1 MPMTTESPEIRLR
14 AAAPSDADDV
24 IALSIETFRAEHA
37 PSQRA
42 FHERQAEWR
51 EGKSPTV
58 VARNGDGAFL
68 GYAFSRPNQA
78 GVFERTDGQVA
89 VLTQVAVV
97 PDARGRGV
105 GAALVS
111 RSLTT
116 LRMLGYSIASAQM
129 QADVAP
135 WYARQGWTIYPPG
148 HVKAWIEPHI
158 EQDDDWHPDLPA
170 GSFSPILTINRLPNF
185 PVLAEIQLTNDKPL
199 LEAFYPGALDEDSNA
214 RRGLDAIAMHVT
226 SKPSDSRH
234 IPPALAAMMI
244 ATSGIPADLRAILE
258 PLAID
263 IS

>member
-1 MPMTTESPEIRLR
+1 MTTESPEIRLR

-135 WYARQGWTIYPPG
+135 WYARQGWTIYPP
-148 HVKAWIEPHI
+148 
-158 EQDDDWHPDLPA
+158 
-170 GSFSPILTINRLPNF
+170 
-185 PVLAEIQLTNDKPL
+185 
-199 LEAFYPGALDEDSNA
+199 
-214 RRGLDAIAMHVT
+214 VT
-226 SKPSDSRH
+226 SRHGLSR
-234 IPPALAAMMI
+234 
-244 ATSGIPADLRAILE
+244 TSSRTTTGIPTCPQAASLRSSQSTDYRTSRCS
-258 PLAID
+258 PR
-263 IS
+263 SN